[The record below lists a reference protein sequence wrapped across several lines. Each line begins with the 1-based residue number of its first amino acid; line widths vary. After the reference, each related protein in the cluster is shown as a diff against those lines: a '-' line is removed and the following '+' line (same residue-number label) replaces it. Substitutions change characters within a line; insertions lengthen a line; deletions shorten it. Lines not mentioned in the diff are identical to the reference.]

1 MKIDIF
7 QAEHL
12 ISIALQ
18 AQLVPMVHGSP
29 AVGKSAVVKQVAK
42 KFGLKVID
50 LRLSQCD
57 PTDLMGFPSIKNDRA
72 GYKPMDTFPIEGDP
86 LPEGYQGW
94 LLFLDECNSA
104 TRAVQAAA

>member
-1 MKIDIF
+1 MKIDISD
-7 QAEHL
+7 AGHL

-18 AQLVPMVHGSP
+18 ARLAPMIHGSP
-29 AVGKSAVVKQVAK
+29 AVGKSSVVRQVAN
-42 KFGLKVID
+42 KFGLKLID

-57 PTDLMGFPSIKNDRA
+57 PTDLMGFPSIIGERA

-86 LPEGYQGW
+86 LPKGYNGW

-104 TRAVQAAA
+104 PKAVQA